1 MIDPLHFR
9 KVLSAYP
16 TGVCVIT
23 ARDAGGGR
31 HALVV
36 GSFTSISL
44 DPPLVGFF
52 PTTTSQSWQDMRGIG
67 RFCVNVLAAHQLEE
81 CRRFAARGAD
91 KFADLAHGESPSG
104 QPLIDQALAWIDCAV
119 ETVHE
124 IGDHF
129 LVVGRVE
136 ALGRTATVDPLLFV
150 DGQYRSVGGDAQ
162 ARLAATPGT

>member
-1 MIDPLHFR
+1 MIDPQHFR

-23 ARDAGGGR
+23 ARAADGTR
-31 HALVV
+31 HAMVV

-52 PTTTSQSWQDMRGIG
+52 PATSSQSWREMSSIG
-67 RFCVNVLAAHQLEE
+67 RFCVNVLAAHQLED
-81 CRRFAARGAD
+81 CRRFAARGPD
-91 KFADLAHGESPSG
+91 KFGDMAHGESPSG
-104 QPLIDQALAWIDCAV
+104 QPLIDNALAWLDCTLDA
-119 ETVHE
+119 VHE

-136 ALGRTATVDPLLFV
+136 ALERVEAGDPLLFF
-150 DGQYRSVGGDAQ
+150 GGRYHRIGED
-162 ARLAATPGT
+162 AATA

>member
-9 KVLSAYP
+9 KVLSSYP

-23 ARDAGGGR
+23 ARGDDGR
-31 HALVV
+31 RHGMVV

-52 PTTTSQSWQDMRGIG
+52 PATGSQTWLAMAEVG
-67 RFCVNVLAAHQLEE
+67 RFCVNVLAAAQLED
-81 CRRFAARGAD
+81 CQRFAARGAD
-91 KFADLAHGESPSG
+91 KFGDMSHGESPSG
-104 QPLIDQALAWIDCAV
+104 QPLFDGALAWLDCTV
-119 ETVHE
+119 EATHE

-136 ALGRTATVDPLLFV
+136 TLGRCEDGEPLLFFG
-150 DGQYRSVGGDAQ
+150 GQYHRIGEHA
-162 ARLAATPGT
+162 

>member
-1 MIDPLHFR
+1 MIDPQHFR

-23 ARDAGGGR
+23 ARATDGGR
-31 HALVV
+31 HAMVV

-52 PTTTSQSWQDMRGIG
+52 PAATSQSWREMSEIG
-67 RFCVNVLAAHQLEE
+67 RFCVNVLAAHQLED
-81 CRRFAARGAD
+81 CQRFAARGAD
-91 KFADLAHGESPSG
+91 KFGDMVHGESPSG
-104 QPLIDQALAWIDCAV
+104 QPLIEGALAWLDCTV
-119 ETVHE
+119 EGVHE

-136 ALGRTATVDPLLFV
+136 ALDRVETGDPLLFF
-150 DGQYRSVGGDAQ
+150 GGRYHRIGEHAP
-162 ARLAATPGT
+162 AV